1 MSTFGRI
8 LASLALAV
16 LAAAAI
22 AVLALLCSIK
32 ADFPYSYQHCAVMAL
47 LAGVFGFLHGWDAT
61 NYPPRNKA

>member
-1 MSTFGRI
+1 MNTIGRI

-16 LAAAAI
+16 IAAAAI
-22 AVLALLCSIK
+22 AVLAFLCSIK

-61 NYPPRNKA
+61 NYPPRKKV